1 MQGNIFKLKKD
12 KVDEWKKWS
21 SYLLSQKNE
30 VIKTLVEE
38 NISFEGS
45 FLFSSAEDIFVCMYA
60 KPQIGEFSK
69 SANLEKEINK
79 EHRNKMKECFEEKL
93 SRIENLYFFE
103 VSGN

>member
-21 SYLLSQKNE
+21 SYLLSQEGE
-30 VIKTLVEE
+30 VTKTLVEE
-38 NISFEGS
+38 NILFEGS
-45 FLFSSAEDIFVCMYA
+45 FIFSSAEGTFVCLYA
-60 KPQIGEFSK
+60 KPRQGEVSK

-103 VSGN
+103 TP